1 MSSQEQLG
9 FGDMLADAAET
20 NAQRAFEKE
29 TERLPDT
36 MDAAIAFHREQIEAH
51 HAAMLACDF
60 DEAIAIREEAHL
72 LAQKLNDGKPGI
84 LAHDNTPG
92 YMLARACAANQ
103 GCVPLW
109 GQDGTF
115 DISAFGTE
123 CRVTFHGM
131 FGIGATAMPYLGFE
145 VRAVD
150 IAQPIISG
158 TGYRSFLG
166 CSVSPQDGMTPKD
179 FASKVIAHHVETEL
193 KGKLVQLA

>member
-1 MSSQEQLG
+1 M
-9 FGDMLADAAET
+9 
-20 NAQRAFEKE
+20 
-29 TERLPDT
+29 
-36 MDAAIAFHREQIEAH
+36 
-51 HAAMLACDF
+51 
-60 DEAIAIREEAHL
+60 
-72 LAQKLNDGKPGI
+72 AQKLNGGKPGI
-84 LAHDNTPG
+84 LAQDDAPG
-92 YMLARACAANQ
+92 YVLARACAANQ

-123 CRVTFHGM
+123 CRVAFRGM

-150 IAQPIISG
+150 IAQPFISG

-179 FASKVIAHHVETEL
+179 FASKVIAHHVESEL

>member
-20 NAQRAFEKE
+20 NAQRTFAKE
-29 TERLPDT
+29 TAHLPYNIE
-36 MDAAIAFHREQIEAH
+36 AAIAFHREQIKAH

-72 LAQKLNDGKPGI
+72 LAKRLNDGKPGI
-84 LAHDNTPG
+84 LAHDDAPG
-92 YMLARACAANQ
+92 YVLARACAAEQ

-109 GQDGTF
+109 GQDG
-115 DISAFGTE
+115 AFEVSIAGAT
-123 CRVTFHGM
+123 CAVTFHGM

-150 IAQPIISG
+150 RSQLFISS

-179 FASKVIAHHVETEL
+179 FVLRIISHHVETEL
-193 KGKLVQLA
+193 KGKLVKNA

>member
-1 MSSQEQLG
+1 MTSQEQLG

-20 NAQRAFEKE
+20 NAKRVFEKE
-29 TERLPDT
+29 TAHLPDT
-36 MDAAIAFHREQIEAH
+36 MKAAIAYQREQIEAH
-51 HAAMLACDF
+51 HAAMLACHF

-84 LAHDNTPG
+84 LAHNDAPG
-92 YMLARACAANQ
+92 YVLARACAAAQ

-109 GQDGTF
+109 GQDG
-115 DISAFGTE
+115 AFEVSIAGAN
-123 CRVTFHGM
+123 CAVTFHGM

-145 VRAVD
+145 VRALD
-150 IAQPIISG
+150 KSQPFISG

-179 FASKVIAHHVETEL
+179 FALRIVSHHVEAEL
-193 KGKLVQLA
+193 KGKLVQIV